1 MTTWALALEYVGSH
15 YHGWQFQN
23 NVKSVQA
30 AVEAALTQM
39 AGHPVQVH
47 CAGRTDRG
55 VHATH
60 QVIHFV
66 TDTDREERAWVF
78 GTNAHLPRDIKVIWA
93 KQVPDNFHARFS
105 ATSRGYHYLIYNH
118 PVRPTHFIEGITWCP
133 YPLDIALMQQAANA
147 LIGTHDFSSFRDKE
161 CQAKHPVRTMEYI
174 RITRSDRMI
183 KIELKAN
190 AFLHHMVRNIV
201 GTLLPIG
208 QSFMAPETMLTVL
221 DAKQRSKAGATASW
235 QGLYLTE
242 VNYPK
247 EFALPSA
254 KSIPWVCC

>member
-1 MTTWALALEYVGSH
+1 MKWALALEYVGSH
-15 YHGWQFQN
+15 YHGWQLQN
-23 NVKSVQA
+23 NVTSVQA
-30 AVEAALTQM
+30 QVEMALAKL
-39 AGHPVQVH
+39 AGHPVQVF

-60 QVIHFV
+60 QVVHFE
-66 TDTDREERAWVF
+66 TTTEREERAWVL

-93 KQVPDNFHARFS
+93 KQVPQEFHARFS
-105 ATSRGYHYLIYNH
+105 AISRGYHYLIYNH
-118 PVRPTHFIEGITWCP
+118 TVRPTHFIEGITWCA
-133 YPLDIALMQQAANA
+133 YPLSVPLMQKAANV

-161 CQAKHPVRTMEYI
+161 CQAKHPVRTLELI
-174 RITRSDRMI
+174 EITQRDRVI

-208 QSFMAPETMLTVL
+208 QGLMAPESMQIILN
-221 DAKQRSKAGATASW
+221 AKQRSKAGATASW

-242 VNYPK
+242 VNYP
-247 EFALPSA
+247 EPFVLPSA